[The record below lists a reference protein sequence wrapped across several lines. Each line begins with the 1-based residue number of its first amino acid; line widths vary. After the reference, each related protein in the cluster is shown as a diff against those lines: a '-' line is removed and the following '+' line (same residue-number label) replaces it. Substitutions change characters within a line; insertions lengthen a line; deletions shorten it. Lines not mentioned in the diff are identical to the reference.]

1 MAKNGRFWNYQ
12 TTEKLLQGAEKTII
26 TRPWTSFPQWGAA
39 PVSPKNIWT
48 NPKPHDTWK
57 SLFQARILVQNV
69 IFALKMDYLI
79 APKFHQFYPIVDP
92 RSTGSQDHNFDQI
105 CLILQECIALMTS
118 YLHAKHHTCT
128 GPFLY
133 YRLHFLVRAC
143 LFLGDSRST
152 YPPPLDHTLDW
163 FPIGKMFFNGLLLFV
178 NEYCNRL

>member
-1 MAKNGRFWNYQ
+1 MDQFSTTPVFRKNYR
-12 TTEKLLQGAEKTII
+12 TH
-26 TRPWTSFPQWGAA
+26 
-39 PVSPKNIWT
+39 
-48 NPKPHDTWK
+48 PKPYNTWK
-57 SLFQARILVQNV
+57 SQFQAQILTQNV
-69 IFALKMDYLI
+69 LLALKMDYLI

-92 RSTGSQDHNFDQI
+92 WSTGSQHHNFDRI

-118 YLHAKHHTCT
+118 YLHAKHRTCT

-152 YPPPLDHTLDW
+152 YPPLEHTLDW

-178 NEYCNRL
+178 NEYSNRLQFQIKCVWCV